1 MTAGRMSV
9 LYRVII
15 IVSLVVF
22 SLVLRLHSLDSD
34 PPDYL
39 SWSAAIYVD
48 EGYKALDARN
58 ILKYGAPRWSEHD
71 RYRGHRDESPF
82 IHAVQLWIFENCGIK
97 IVNLRYFNI
106 TISVGIIA
114 LTLFVLSFFFNKRT
128 VFLLGLAMS
137 INVILLFHSRIA
149 LYELPMV
156 FLCVLLFPPMFFYLG
171 RSGGIDRAGRILFL
185 FVMVLSVMLVTWLG
199 MRIKGSFAIYMGS
212 VLAAFAFSAIL
223 PFFKNRTRY
232 PRILDPG
239 NLFLMAIGGILLVSF
254 VLYVWQANLGFQVR
268 YLGNPLILLGKI
280 WFLEIIYLQPNTFLM
295 AVLCTMAI
303 LKILGNRRYVHY
315 DRERFLQYQIDVF
328 FALQFIFSFL
338 VVYMSSYS
346 PLRYFLFSEV
356 SILFLAGRFVAN
368 YDGEIKIL
376 NEGRKTRKSAART
389 ALIFMLMFYIV
400 IQFIIFLVMLFL
412 SYETRKVIFDDFYLN
427 LTRGSFSGTGAT
439 FVFLLIAVVLPLVFY
454 LAKNYDD
461 FVAFIQKHISPKM
474 MVFLLIEVQLIYLL
488 SWQFNRTTTIR
499 DAMDFVNT
507 LPSGSVMIGDWAPM
521 LCFESDLK
529 PIYSNPDDRRN
540 VGNIPLLRPDY
551 VVVKSH
557 KNEEAKYNE
566 YDPGLIKPEN
576 FIYGFKVQAFDIKIY
591 SVDKYAKKRRTITAP

>member
-9 LYRVII
+9 LYKAII
-15 IVSLVVF
+15 IVSIAVF
-22 SLVLRLHSLDSD
+22 SLALRMYSLNSD

-71 RYRGHRDESPF
+71 SYRGHRDESPV
-82 IHAVQLWIFENCGIK
+82 IHAVQLWIFETFGIK
-97 IVNLRYFNI
+97 IINLRYFNI
-106 TISVGIIA
+106 AVSVGIIV

-128 VFLLGLAMS
+128 IFLLGLAMS

-156 FLCVLLFPPMFFYLG
+156 FLCVLLFLPMFFYLSRMG
-171 RSGGIDRAGRILFL
+171 QIDRAGHILFVFAL
-185 FVMVLSVMLVTWLG
+185 SLVVVLVSWLG
-199 MRIKGSFAIYMGS
+199 MRIKGSFAIYIGS
-212 VLAAFAFSAIL
+212 VLAAFAFAAIL
-223 PFFKNRTRY
+223 PFFKKRTRY
-232 PRILDPG
+232 PRILDPK

-254 VLYVWQANLGFQVR
+254 ILYVWQANLGFQVR
-268 YLGNPLILLGKI
+268 YLGNPFILLGKI

-295 AVLCTMAI
+295 AVLCTIAVI
-303 LKILGNRRYVHY
+303 KILGNRRYFSY
-315 DRERFLQYQIDVF
+315 NRERFLQYQIDVF

-376 NEGRKTRKSAART
+376 NEGRKRPKSAARS
-389 ALIFMLMFYIV
+389 LIIFVLMFYIA
-400 IQFIIFLVMLFL
+400 IQFVIFLVMLFL

-427 LTRGSFSGTGAT
+427 LTKGVLAGPGAS
-439 FVFLLIAVVLPLVFY
+439 FVFILIAVVLPLVFY

-461 FVAFIQKHISPKM
+461 FVAFIQKHITPKM
-474 MVFLLIEVQLIYLL
+474 MIFLLIEVQLIYLL

-507 LPSGSVMIGDWAPM
+507 LPAGSVMIGDWAPM

-566 YDPGLIKPEN
+566 YVPGLIEPDN

-591 SVDKYAKKRRTITAP
+591 RVDKYAKKPRAP

>member
-1 MTAGRMSV
+1 MASGKMSF
-9 LYRVII
+9 LYKTLI
-15 IVSLVVF
+15 IVSIAAA
-22 SLVLRLHSLDSD
+22 SLALRLYSLESD

-39 SWSAAIYVD
+39 SWSAAIYID

-58 ILKYGAPRWSEHD
+58 ILKYGSAKWSEHD

-82 IHAVQLWIFENCGIK
+82 IHAVQLWIFEKFGLK

-106 TISVGIIA
+106 AVSVGIIV
-114 LTLFVLSFFFNKRT
+114 LTLSVLSFFFNKRT
-128 VFLLGLAMS
+128 IFLLGIAMS

-156 FLCVLLFPPMFFYLG
+156 FLCVLLFPPLFCYMG
-171 RSGGIDRAGRILFL
+171 REGRMDRAGRMLFI
-185 FVMVLSVMLVTWLG
+185 FAIALSVALVAWLG
-199 MRIKGSFAIYMGS
+199 MRIKGSFAIYLGS
-212 VLAAFAFSAIL
+212 VLAAFVFAAVL
-223 PFFKNRTRY
+223 PYFKNRARY

-239 NLFLMAIGGILLVSF
+239 NMFLAAIGCILLVSF

-295 AVLCTMAI
+295 AVLCAI
-303 LKILGNRRYVHY
+303 AVLKILKNRRYVSY
-315 DRERFLQYQIDVF
+315 DRERFVQYQIDLF

-368 YDGEIKIL
+368 YDREIKIL
-376 NEGRKTRKSAART
+376 NEGKKRSGGAPRRV
-389 ALIFMLMFYIV
+389 LLFFLMFYIV
-400 IQFIIFLVMLFL
+400 IQFVIFLVMLFL

-427 LTRGSFSGTGAT
+427 LQKGVLSGTGAS
-439 FVFLLIAVVLPLVFY
+439 FVFVLIAVVLPLCFY

-461 FVAFIQKHISPKM
+461 FVAFIQKHVSPKM
-474 MVFLLIEVQLIYLL
+474 MIFLLIEVQIIYLL

-499 DAMDFVNT
+499 DAMDFVET
-507 LPSGSVMIGDWAPM
+507 LPAGSVMIGDWAPM

-529 PIYSNPDDRRN
+529 PIYANPDDRRN
-540 VGNIPLLRPDY
+540 VGNIPLLKPDY

-557 KNEEAKYNE
+557 KNEEARYNE

-576 FIYGFKVQAFDIKIY
+576 FIYGFRVQAFDMKIY
-591 SVDKYAKKRRTITAP
+591 RVDKYAKKRRVP

>member
-1 MTAGRMSV
+1 MTAGRLSV
-9 LYRVII
+9 LYKTII
-15 IVSLVVF
+15 IVSIALF
-22 SLVLRLHSLDSD
+22 SLALRVYSLESD

-39 SWSAAIYVD
+39 SWSAAIYID

-58 ILKYGAPRWSEHD
+58 ILKYGSPRWSEHD
-71 RYRGHRDESPF
+71 RYRGHRDESPV
-82 IHAVQLWIFENCGIK
+82 IHAVQLWIFKTCGIK

-106 TISVGIIA
+106 AISVGIIA

-128 VFLLGLAMS
+128 VFMLGIAMAL
-137 INVILLFHSRIA
+137 NVILLFHSRIA

-156 FLCVLLFPPMFFYLG
+156 FLCVLLFPPMFFYLN
-171 RSGGIDRAGRILFL
+171 RQSQIDRAGRILFIFAMAL
-185 FVMVLSVMLVTWLG
+185 MAALVTWLG
-199 MRIKGSFAIYMGS
+199 VRIKGSFVIYMGT
-212 VLAAFAFSAIL
+212 VIAAFVFAAVL
-223 PFFKNRTRY
+223 PYYKSRARY
-232 PRILDPG
+232 PRILDPK
-239 NLFLMAIGGILLVSF
+239 NVFLAAIGGILLSSF

-295 AVLCTMAI
+295 AVLCAI
-303 LKILGNRRYVHY
+303 GVLKILGGRRYVSY
-315 DRERFLQYQIDVF
+315 DSERFIQYQVDVF

-338 VVYMSSYS
+338 LVYMSSYS

-356 SILFLAGRFVAN
+356 SILYLAGRFVAN
-368 YDGEIKIL
+368 YDREIKIL
-376 NEGRKTRKSAART
+376 NEGKKRSGGAVRMV
-389 ALIFMLMFYIV
+389 LIFLLMFYIV
-400 IQFIIFLVMLFL
+400 IQFVIFLVMLFL

-427 LTRGSFSGTGAT
+427 LTKGVLSGTGAS
-439 FVFLLIAVVLPLVFY
+439 FVFVLIAVILPLCFY
-454 LAKNYDD
+454 LAKNYND
-461 FVAFIQKHISPKM
+461 FVAFIQKHITPKM
-474 MVFLLIEVQLIYLL
+474 MIFLLIEVQIIYLL

-499 DAMDFVNT
+499 DAMNFVNT
-507 LPSGSVMIGDWAPM
+507 LPPGSVMIGDWAPM

-566 YDPGLIKPEN
+566 YVPGLIKLNN
-576 FIYGFKVQAFDIKIY
+576 FVYGFRVQAFDMKIY
-591 SVDKYAKKRRTITAP
+591 RVDKYAKKRRALP

>member
-9 LYRVII
+9 LYKAII
-15 IVSLVVF
+15 IVSIAVF
-22 SLVLRLHSLDSD
+22 SLALRLHSLDSD

-58 ILKYGAPRWSEHD
+58 ILKYGTPRWSEHD

-82 IHAVQLWIFENCGIK
+82 IHAVQFWIFKNFGIK

-106 TISVGIIA
+106 AVSVGIIV

-128 VFLLGLAMS
+128 VFLLGIAMS

-156 FLCVLLFPPMFFYLG
+156 FLCVLLFPPMFFYLNRAG
-171 RSGGIDRAGRILFL
+171 LIDRAGRIFYI
-185 FVMVLSVMLVTWLG
+185 FVLALLVALVSWLG
-199 MRIKGSFAIYMGS
+199 MRIKGSFALYMGS
-212 VLAAFAFSAIL
+212 VLVAFVFAAIL
-223 PFFKNRTRY
+223 PYFKNRTRY
-232 PRILDPG
+232 PRMFDPK
-239 NLFLMAIGGILLVSF
+239 NLFFMAIGGILLVSF
-254 VLYVWQANLGFQVR
+254 ILYVWQANLGFQVR

-295 AVLCTMAI
+295 AVLCTIAV
-303 LKILGNRRYVHY
+303 LKILGSRRYVNY

-376 NEGRKTRKSAART
+376 NEGKKRSRSAVRSVI
-389 ALIFMLMFYIV
+389 IFVLMFYIV
-400 IQFIIFLVMLFL
+400 IQFVIFLVMLLL

-427 LTRGSFSGTGAT
+427 LTRGVLSGTGAS
-439 FVFLLIAVVLPLVFY
+439 FVFILIAVVLPLVFY
-454 LAKNYDD
+454 IAKNYDD

-474 MVFLLIEVQLIYLL
+474 MIFLLIEVQLIYLL

-499 DAMDFVNT
+499 DAMDFVDT

-566 YDPGLIKPEN
+566 YDPGLIKPYN

-591 SVDKYAKKRRTITAP
+591 RVDKYAKKRRATP